1 MKVRLNYENIKIY
14 YVSRG
19 GGDFRLIGGQE
30 ARRSRGQAIY
40 VILNLFQDLVFKS
53 KEANRHRSKANLEGR
68 RRYDGRLLTPIFFPL
83 LGKDNRMGN
92 DVISKNPYSKKSCN
106 LNMSDGTATFPPI
119 SSLIKEEKSDTI
131 PSLNRKCKA
140 AFTLAEVLITLGII
154 GVVAA
159 MTMPTTIAKFQHKAL
174 ETAFKKTYSSLMQA
188 MIYAE
193 PELIFDITGGGVV
206 GDNSEFYKKLWEKYN
221 VVKNLNENDQYAMD
235 KLYNSLGG
243 IKTYSKKQ
251 EADVGCPQKPQLMAA
266 DGTSVGGLY
275 NCGSL
280 WVSIDVNGP
289 YKKPNALGNDIFYFG
304 IDADSKRLFPL
315 GMDKVHGYLNLS
327 AQERYCSINSTDA
340 RNGWGC
346 TVFALANKCPDD
358 DSKTYWECLP

>member
-1 MKVRLNYENIKIY
+1 MKTLRFIKRL
-14 YVSRG
+14 G
-19 GGDFRLIGGQE
+19 GGSTSRLIGVQE
-30 ARRSRGQAIY
+30 ARRSRGQAIN
-40 VILNLFQDLVFKS
+40 VILNLFQDLAIRCKVLNVKKYFS
-53 KEANRHRSKANLEGR
+53 LLGEGLRESVIRNLF
-68 RRYDGRLLTPIFFPL
+68 LPF
-83 LGKDNRMGN
+83 LGKDKRMGSN
-92 DVISKNPYSKKSCN
+92 QY
-106 LNMSDGTATFPPI
+106 PPLP
-119 SSLIKEEKSDTI
+119 SLIREGATHVAHSQNI
-131 PSLNRKCKA
+131 RRA

-159 MTMPTTIAKFQHKAL
+159 MTMPTIIAKSQHKAL

-193 PELIFDITGGGVV
+193 PELISDITGGGVV

>member
-1 MKVRLNYENIKIY
+1 MCSDFKVTK
-14 YVSRG
+14 
-19 GGDFRLIGGQE
+19 LIP
-30 ARRSRGQAIY
+30 
-40 VILNLFQDLVFKS
+40 
-53 KEANRHRSKANLEGR
+53 
-68 RRYDGRLLTPIFFPL
+68 TPTP
-83 LGKDNRMGN
+83 
-92 DVISKNPYSKKSCN
+92 
-106 LNMSDGTATFPPI
+106 
-119 SSLIKEEKSDTI
+119 SLIRDGKSDNI
-131 PSLNRKCKA
+131 SLLRRKCKA

-154 GVVAA
+154 GVVAV
-159 MTMPTTIAKFQHKAL
+159 MTMPTIIAKFQHKAL

-193 PELIFDITGGGVV
+193 PELISDITGGGVV

-235 KLYNSLGG
+235 KLYNSMGG